1 MAFRGIQ
8 STNIIS
14 SEVGFTDPLLI
25 LNKDGA
31 IPTDVG
37 FLGKIGATSYA
48 GLVKDSATDG
58 FLLINSINL
67 ASTSVNSVDA
77 TDLSLVPG
85 DLTAG
90 AITATSFTGDGSA
103 LTGITDTDT
112 TYTSSDFTHN
122 DLTGVVAN
130 EHIDWTSASAGTIHA
145 SNYTDTDTT
154 YSVGDGGLTEKNF
167 TTTLKNKLDTIEY
180 SADATDT
187 ANVTSS
193 GALMTT
199 GGTLTG
205 GITVTGTV
213 GATAFTGDG
222 SALTGIASTIA
233 NLTDVDLTGL
243 ADNDILKWNN
253 AGGEWVT
260 ASNSTA
266 GATASAILPV
276 AQARIGSN
284 SAGTGAGCSFG
295 AYNSSNGE
303 IAVTFNT
310 TQSDANYTIIT
321 DSEGYDQCDIATYT
335 KTTTGFIIQSRDSS
349 GSNVSPSVF
358 AIGFIVYSSS
368 PTQSITSDTA
378 TDWTQASAGTI
389 HASNY
394 TDTDTTYTAGTG
406 LTLTGTTFS
415 MTDPIVSS
423 VDDTDV
429 DSEGGGNQTIVVT
442 GSNFTAG
449 GVIAF
454 VGSSASFD
462 AATTTY
468 NSATQVTAVSPKS
481 SFLNAQEPYAVKFT
495 SISGRT
501 GQSSGVI
508 YVDNAPTWS
517 TTAGNVADVIE
528 SAAIT
533 NVQLTATDPEG
544 DAVTYSETTSN
555 LSGAGLSL
563 SSAGVIS
570 GTTSA
575 VGSHTTTSFDV
586 RATAGSKT
594 TDRTFNVITRNLTT
608 SALLWDATSVGNLDF
623 SESTNG
629 PGLVDQAGNAISVT
643 TAVTMSNIDGASGTL
658 ANINLKADSTRM
670 YTHYNIPN
678 MKNIGNTLWST
689 SIHGHTGSNNSG
701 WWGIYQGSGEAKMW
715 TTYDAGANPTFK
727 FRRLTGEWTWR
738 SGSMVFTIYGTNN
751 ISAVNDGATFS
762 NTNLTSLFTVTNH
775 TAQTFDTGYWTGDFY
790 RYYVFHLTGSGGYDW
805 GLDACKWYGDYY

>member
-14 SEVGFTDPLLI
+14 TEVGFTDPLLI
-25 LNKDGA
+25 LNKDGSSA
-31 IPTDVG
+31 VDVG

-48 GLVKDSATDG
+48 GLVKDSSTDE
-58 FLLINSINL
+58 FLLINSISL
-67 ASTSVNSVDA
+67 GSTSVNSVDA
-77 TDLSLVPG
+77 TDLSLVKG

-103 LTGITDTDT
+103 LTGTPDTNT
-112 TYTSSDFTHN
+112 TYTSSDFTHD
-122 DLTGVVAN
+122 DLTGFVAN

-154 YSVGDGGLTEKNF
+154 YSVGDGGLTQNNF

-187 ANVTSS
+187 ANVTSA

-199 GGTLTG
+199 GGTMSSNLNMGVNEIILADNGQIQLGDSQDMLIYHDASHSCIQDNGTGNLTLKSNG
-205 GITVTGTV
+205 AGINFQKGDSETMCSMATDGPVTLYYNNEGKLATTATGVTVTGTV

-222 SALTGIASTIA
+222 SALTGI
-233 NLTDVDLTGL
+233 
-243 ADNDILKWNN
+243 
-253 AGGEWVT
+253 
-260 ASNSTA
+260 
-266 GATASAILPV
+266 SAV
-276 AQARIGSN
+276 
-284 SAGTGAGCSFG
+284 
-295 AYNSSNGE
+295 
-303 IAVTFNT
+303 
-310 TQSDANYTIIT
+310 
-321 DSEGYDQCDIATYT
+321 
-335 KTTTGFIIQSRDSS
+335 
-349 GSNVSPSVF
+349 
-358 AIGFIVYSSS
+358 
-368 PTQSITSDTA
+368 
-378 TDWTQASAGTI
+378 DWTQASAGTI

-394 TDTDTTYTAGTG
+394 TDTNTTYTAGTG

-423 VDDTDV
+423 VDDADV
-429 DSEGGGNQTIVVT
+429 DSAGGGNQTIVVT

-449 GVIAF
+449 GVISF

-570 GTTSA
+570 GTTGA

-643 TAVTMSNIDGASGTL
+643 TAVTISNVDGASGTL
-658 ANINLKADSTRM
+658 ANMNLKADSTRM
-670 YTHYNIPN
+670 STHYNN
-678 MKNIGNTLWST
+678 VNLKNFGNTFWST
-689 SIHGHTGSNNSG
+689 SIHGHTVTNNSG
-701 WWGIYQGSGEAKMW
+701 WWGIYTGSMEPKIW

-762 NTNLTSLFTVTNH
+762 NTNLTQLFTVTNH

-790 RYYVFHLTGSGGYDW
+790 RYYVFHLTGTSGYDW

>member
-8 STNIIS
+8 TTNIIS
-14 SEVGFTDPLLI
+14 TDVGLTDPLLI
-25 LNKDGA
+25 LNKDGSTA
-31 IPTDVG
+31 VDVG

-48 GLVKDSATDG
+48 GLVKDSATDE
-58 FLLINSINL
+58 FLLVGSITLSPNTVNDVSAL
-67 ASTSVNSVDA
+67 DASIVK
-77 TDLSLVPG
+77 G

-103 LTGITDTDT
+103 LTGI
-112 TYTSSDFTHN
+112 S
-122 DLTGVVAN
+122 
-130 EHIDWTSASAGTIHA
+130 
-145 SNYTDTDTT
+145 
-154 YSVGDGGLTEKNF
+154 
-167 TTTLKNKLDTIEY
+167 
-180 SADATDT
+180 
-187 ANVTSS
+187 
-193 GALMTT
+193 
-199 GGTLTG
+199 
-205 GITVTGTV
+205 TV
-213 GATAFTGDG
+213 
-222 SALTGIASTIA
+222 
-233 NLTDVDLTGL
+233 
-243 ADNDILKWNN
+243 
-253 AGGEWVT
+253 
-260 ASNSTA
+260 
-266 GATASAILPV
+266 
-276 AQARIGSN
+276 
-284 SAGTGAGCSFG
+284 
-295 AYNSSNGE
+295 
-303 IAVTFNT
+303 
-310 TQSDANYTIIT
+310 
-321 DSEGYDQCDIATYT
+321 
-335 KTTTGFIIQSRDSS
+335 
-349 GSNVSPSVF
+349 
-358 AIGFIVYSSS
+358 
-368 PTQSITSDTA
+368 
-378 TDWTQASAGTI
+378 DWTQASAGTI

-394 TDTDTTYTAGTG
+394 TDTDTNTTYTAGTG

-468 NSATQVTAVSPKS
+468 NSATQVTAIAPKS

-570 GTTSA
+570 GTTGA

-643 TAVTMSNIDGASGTL
+643 TAVTISNVDGASGTL
-658 ANINLKADSTRM
+658 ANMNLKSDSTRM

-678 MKNIGNTLWST
+678 MKNFGNTFWST
-689 SIHGHTGSNNSG
+689 SIHGHTVGNNSG
-701 WWGIYQGSGEAKMW
+701 WWGIYQGSGEAKIW

-727 FRRLTGEWTWR
+727 FRRLTGDWTWR

-790 RYYVFHLTGSGGYDW
+790 RYYVFHLTGTGGYDW